1 MTRGVQGQAGYA
13 AGGRDSSLDGAGF
26 VMSVAVVVAVT
37 VPPPPPPPRRAS
49 RPPPTHTQAMAA
61 HTG

>member
-1 MTRGVQGQAGYA
+1 MTRGVQGQAGYDA
-13 AGGRDSSLDGAGF
+13 AGRDSSLDVAGF
-26 VMSVAVVVAVT
+26 VMSEAVVVAVT

-49 RPPPTHTQAMAA
+49 RPPPHTQAMAA